1 MSKSQRGLLNLA
13 VLLVIAALVII
24 LVGLVAHSWGQVI
37 PLIIAFYG
45 CWFIIFAGVGNRYQT
60 KYTRSAFSTFG
71 WGMLLAVIGFV
82 SDLSIIGLIS
92 WIYTVAAIILLLGIL
107 GLVAALRTP
116 PKKT

>member
-13 VLLVIAALVII
+13 VLLVIAAVVII
-24 LVGLVAHSWGQVI
+24 LGGLAFISWWEVI

-45 CWFIIFAGVGNRYQT
+45 CWFIVFAGIGTRYQS

-71 WGMLLAVIGFV
+71 WGMLLAAIGFG
-82 SDLSIIGLIS
+82 SDLSIRGLY
-92 WIYTVAAIILLLGIL
+92 WIYTVAVVILLLGIL

-116 PKKT
+116 RK